1 MEDTK
6 IVDLVIARL
15 KQDDLWF
22 TTKADPTWEEPADY
36 YKLDEY
42 GDLEQ
47 TSIKKIAKEVTDLIG
62 EGAVDIDDAVEI
74 WLQDA
79 MVEYKV
85 AYKDSLVTKF
95 KDKPVVDGIEAFEN
109 PVQLAEGK
117 KLKTESKEEV
127 IKALKELNV
136 STFQELR
143 DEIDR
148 MLEEGIINE
157 EYEDF
162 LDIISDKE
170 EACEDY
176 INRRSDVTNTDWKD
190 ELYIESDYLV
200 DAISELIQE
209 VSLTEGKVTT
219 PKGEFEYEEI
229 QANEKKVKDAFKSF
243 WNGEITGEE
252 LEKIK
257 NEMNKVLTWAEIE
270 NCQYDASREVDNEK
284 EVKTEDYF
292 DKMDKLRQQA
302 EADMIEALK
311 QAFPEGK
318 VSDVIESKY
327 SGDRIQL
334 TLNGKRITVYFMDE
348 EGEDGKP
355 WFMVI
360 TDKKAGKSYS
370 GNIEEVIDFIKT
382 NIIEVKTEDV
392 DTSKYP
398 DVTGNIDEYHL
409 QNETDNP
416 VWITGYV
423 GCGDKIYDVS
433 AKVFIVGSKFGIDNG
448 QVSKLWIKERN
459 ADKPMCSYDRGW
471 DIKPKREDKA
481 NYDAILKLVV
491 DYRNANPYEVEEEN
505 VNFNNCTKDK
515 KIENYKR
522 RLKEENNKSANLI
535 SDMFQ
540 SSDFDADSKQGQ
552 IVMRTS
558 ELFNA
563 LSDKGYDVQVSFDNG
578 ESTNA
583 VLLGQQGGQVIIT
596 INNTDQP
603 LRAFASGNFE
613 ITNDNMNVLK
623 DIQEQITTL

>member
-47 TSIKKIAKEVTDLIG
+47 TSIKKIAKEVNDLIG

-79 MVEYKV
+79 MVEYKI

-219 PKGEFEYEEI
+219 PKGEFEYEEM
-229 QANEKKVKDAFKSF
+229 QANERKVKDAFKSF

-257 NEMNKVLTWAEIE
+257 NEMSKVLTWAEIE

-334 TLNGKRITVYFMDE
+334 TLNGKKITVYFMDE

-382 NIIEVKTEDV
+382 NIVEVKTEDV

-459 ADKPMCSYDRGW
+459 ADKPMCNYDRGW
-471 DIKPKREDKA
+471 DIKPKGEDKA

-613 ITNDNMNVLK
+613 VTNDNINVLK
-623 DIQEQITTL
+623 DIQEQISTL

>member
-47 TSIKKIAKEVTDLIG
+47 TSIKKIAKEVNDLIG

-79 MVEYKV
+79 MVEYKI

-109 PVQLAEGK
+109 PVQLSENK
-117 KLKTESKEEV
+117 KIVEDVDEEKTKVVFRKDKEDGDIIAVFVEDKQDNDMIGCYAHLGQHSTMSLDYYNNDTIPATPEEYKDLKTELENIVGYNLE
-127 IKALKELNV
+127 IV
-136 STFQELR
+136 S
-143 DEIDR
+143 
-148 MLEEGIINE
+148 G
-157 EYEDF
+157 
-162 LDIISDKE
+162 
-170 EACEDY
+170 
-176 INRRSDVTNTDWKD
+176 
-190 ELYIESDYLV
+190 
-200 DAISELIQE
+200 
-209 VSLTEGKVTT
+209 LTEGKVTT
-219 PKGEFEYEEI
+219 PKGEFEYEEM
-229 QANEKKVKDAFKSF
+229 QANERKVKDAFKSF

-257 NEMNKVLTWAEIE
+257 NEMSKVLTWAEIE

-334 TLNGKRITVYFMDE
+334 TLNGKKITVYFMDE

-382 NIIEVKTEDV
+382 NIVEVKTEDV

-459 ADKPMCSYDRGW
+459 ADKPMCNYDRGW
-471 DIKPKREDKA
+471 DIKPKGEDKA

-613 ITNDNMNVLK
+613 VTNDNINVLK
-623 DIQEQITTL
+623 DIQEQISTL

>member
-1 MEDTK
+1 MEENT
-6 IVDLVIARL
+6 IINLIISRL
-15 KQDDLWF
+15 NQDELWF

-42 GDLEQ
+42 GDL
-47 TSIKKIAKEVTDLIG
+47 TDTAIKKIVKEVKSLIG
-62 EGAVDIDDAVEI
+62 DGAVDINDAIEV

-79 MVEYKV
+79 MIDYKV

-109 PVQLAEGK
+109 PVQLAESK
-117 KLKTESKEEV
+117 EVKTESKEAIES
-127 IKALKELNV
+127 IKNLNV
-136 STFQELR
+136 STFEELR

-148 MLEEGIINE
+148 LLEEEIINE
-157 EYEDF
+157 EYEDL
-162 LDIISDKE
+162 LDIISEQE
-170 EACEDY
+170 EACADY
-176 INRRSDVTNTDWKD
+176 IERRSKVTNTDWKD
-190 ELYIESDYLV
+190 ELGIESDYV
-200 DAISELIQE
+200 TSAIQDMLQSDVLDE
-209 VSLTEGKVTT
+209 SKS
-219 PKGEFEYEEI
+219 
-229 QANEKKVKDAFKSF
+229 VK
-243 WNGEITGEE
+243 E
-252 LEKIK
+252 
-257 NEMNKVLTWAEIE
+257 
-270 NCQYDASREVDNEK
+270 
-284 EVKTEDYF
+284 EDYF
-292 DKMDKLRQQA
+292 DEMDKLRQQA

-311 QAFPEGK
+311 QAFPDGK
-318 VSDVIESKY
+318 VSNVIESKY

-360 TDKKAGKSYS
+360 TDKRAGKSYS

-382 NIIEVKTEDV
+382 NMVETKTEDV
-392 DTSKYP
+392 DKDKYP
-398 DVTGNIDEYHL
+398 TPTGDIVEYHL
-409 QNETDNP
+409 SNDKSNP
-416 VWITGYV
+416 VWIIGYV
-423 GCGDKIYDVS
+423 VSGDKKYNVN
-433 AKVFIVGSKFGIDNG
+433 AKVFLKGSTFGIDEG
-448 QVSKLWIKERN
+448 PVSKFWVVSEDGGEIIVN
-459 ADKPMCSYDRGW
+459 YDRGW
-471 DIKPKREDKA
+471 DIKPSTENEKLY
-481 NYDAILKLVV
+481 NAIYKLVV
-491 DYRNANPYEVEEEN
+491 DFRNANPYEVEEESA
-505 VNFNNCTKDK
+505 NFNNCTKDK

-540 SSDFDADSKQGQ
+540 ASDFDADSKQGQ

-613 ITNDNMNVLK
+613 VTNDNMNVLK
-623 DIQEQITTL
+623 DIQEQISTL